1 MMKSL
6 RGHMKGGG
14 AEQGSM
20 CDSADAKVIDNP
32 PREAELRLNLVSSS
46 CIMPGCHGYPSS
58 SYKKI
63 RGVGR
68 GCVGG
73 GIFSSSSISFDMLW
87 RSFPGGLRVGSA
99 DLPVKH
105 WIYEKKI
112 NKKIKMVGKQQWW
125 KASSSNTNSSPR
137 TPPAMHK
144 CVWADY
150 HCKLIFIPVRT
161 TNFHFQHIITECMPE
176 VALMSAVLFA
186 IMTSSGFQWR
196 QTRLGLNLFG
206 EMSGWCK
213 GSPTRALALCFFSIC
228 KKGKYHHLCIYPP
241 PPSSSCQWHQ
251 AYTWRQKVIFLFTG
265 LQL

>member
-1 MMKSL
+1 
-6 RGHMKGGG
+6 
-14 AEQGSM
+14 M
-20 CDSADAKVIDNP
+20 CW
-32 PREAELRLNLVSSS
+32 
-46 CIMPGCHGYPSS
+46 
-58 SYKKI
+58 
-63 RGVGR
+63 
-68 GCVGG
+68 GG
-73 GIFSSSSISFDMLW
+73 GIFSSSSTSFDMLW

-196 QTRLGLNLFG
+196 QTRPGLNLFG

-213 GSPTRALALCFFSIC
+213 GSPTRALALCFFF
-228 KKGKYHHLCIYPP
+228 HLTPFHFP
-241 PPSSSCQWHQ
+241 FSFSSLYSCQS
-251 AYTWRQKVIFLFTG
+251 A
-265 LQL
+265 